1 MFGTSTAGDS
11 LTHVPYHWSSNSP
24 LPTIKSHSITK
35 HKVLR
40 SYLVE
45 YIQTLVISPHQEE
58 LRLTLVDGFAGGG
71 LYQHETT
78 RETVL
83 GSPFIFLDAV
93 NEAEALINIKR
104 QKPLRINVD
113 YFFVEAVPDTCS
125 FLNQSLQ
132 DRGFG
137 ARIGTDIKVFNNR
150 FENEADR
157 IKKFIRTKNPRSGRS
172 IFLLDQYGYKDVPT
186 PLVRSILT
194 ELPAAEV
201 ILTFNVD
208 SFINFASDSPVTAS
222 LLQQIGIPDVLR
234 GRSIEDIKKNEKDFR
249 LYIQSCLYRELVE
262 ACKAHFYTPFFIRT
276 EGHGDYWLVHLSQHP
291 RARDVMTR
299 VHWASNNNFIHYGG
313 AGIDMFQAL
322 GYSAELD
329 DSLTGQGNLGFCFD
343 NLAANASIK
352 TLMEQLPQIIYANQE
367 GISFG
372 ELFAA
377 TCNTS
382 PADSAKYKEALA
394 RLVQQKDIDIIS
406 PDGSRRLK
414 ASTITDKDQL
424 IPSQQISFQF

>member
-1 MFGTSTAGDS
+1 MF
-11 LTHVPYHWSSNSP
+11 L
-24 LPTIKSHSITK
+24 
-35 HKVLR
+35 
-40 SYLVE
+40 E
-45 YIQTLVISPHQEE
+45 
-58 LRLTLVDGFAGGG
+58 
-71 LYQHETT
+71 
-78 RETVL
+78 
-83 GSPFIFLDAV
+83 AV
-93 NEAEALINIKR
+93 KEAEVLINVKR
-104 QKPLRINVD
+104 QKPLQMKKD
-113 YFFVEAVPDTCS
+113 YFFVEADPEACNY
-125 FLNQSLQ
+125 LEKCLQ
-132 DRGFG
+132 ERGFG
-137 ARIGTDIKVFNNR
+137 ERIGTDIKVLSSR
-150 FENEADR
+150 FENEADQV
-157 IKKFIRTKNPRSGRS
+157 KAFIRTKNPRSGRS

-186 PLVRSILT
+186 SLVRSILT
-194 ELPAAEV
+194 DLPAAEV

-249 LYIQSCLYRELVE
+249 LYIQSCLYRGLVE
-262 ACKAHFYTPFFIRT
+262 ACGARFYTPFFIRT

-299 VHWASNNNFIHYGG
+299 VHWANNNNFIHYGG
-313 AGIDMFQAL
+313 AGIDMFQVL

-343 NLAANASIK
+343 DLAAKASVD
-352 TLMEQLPQIIYANQE
+352 TLMEQLPHIIYANQE

-372 ELFAA
+372 EVFAA

-394 RLVQQKDIDIIS
+394 LLVQEKDIDIIS

-414 ASTITDKDQL
+414 ASTITNKDQL
-424 IPSQQISFQF
+424 IPSKQTSFDF

>member
-1 MFGTSTAGDS
+1 M
-11 LTHVPYHWSSNSP
+11 THSPYHWSPNSP
-24 LPTIKSHSITK
+24 FPSIKPHSIAK

-40 SYLVE
+40 AYLVD

-71 LYQHETT
+71 IYQHEMT
-78 RETVL
+78 REIVL
-83 GSPFIFLDAV
+83 GSPFVFLDAV
-93 NEAEALINIKR
+93 KEAEAMINTKR
-104 QKPLRINVD
+104 QKPLRLNVD
-113 YFFVEAVPDTCS
+113 YFFVEADSGTCT
-125 FLNQSLQ
+125 FLSNTLQ
-132 DRGFG
+132 DRGLG
-137 ARIGTDIKVFNNR
+137 ARIGADIKVIAGR
-150 FENEADR
+150 FEHEASR
-157 IKKFIRTKNPRSGRS
+157 IREFIKTKNPRNGRS

-186 PLVRSILT
+186 SLIRLILA

-208 SFINFASDSPVTAS
+208 SFINFASDSQVTAT
-222 LLQQIGIPDVLR
+222 LLQQIGMPDVLR
-234 GRSIEDIKKNEKDFR
+234 GRSIEDIKRNEKDFR

-262 ACKAHFYTPFFIRT
+262 ECGARFYTLFFIRT

-299 VHWASNNNFIHYGG
+299 VHWANNNNFIHYGG
-313 AGIDMFQAL
+313 AGINMFQVL
-322 GYSAELD
+322 GYSAERD
-329 DSLTGQGNLGFCFD
+329 PSVTGQNSLGFCFD
-343 NLAANASIK
+343 DPAEKASVEA
-352 TLMEQLPQIIYANQE
+352 LVEQLPHIIYANQE

-372 ELFAA
+372 EMFAT

-394 RLVQQKDIDIIS
+394 KPIQYKEIEIIS
-406 PDGSRRLK
+406 LDGNRRLK

-424 IPSQQISFQF
+424 VPSRQTSFGF

>member
-1 MFGTSTAGDS
+1 MF
-11 LTHVPYHWSSNSP
+11 L
-24 LPTIKSHSITK
+24 
-35 HKVLR
+35 
-40 SYLVE
+40 E
-45 YIQTLVISPHQEE
+45 
-58 LRLTLVDGFAGGG
+58 
-71 LYQHETT
+71 
-78 RETVL
+78 
-83 GSPFIFLDAV
+83 AV
-93 NEAEALINIKR
+93 KEAEALINVKR
-104 QKPLRINVD
+104 QKPLQMKID
-113 YFFVEAVPDTCS
+113 YFFVEADPGACN
-125 FLNQSLQ
+125 FLEKCLQ
-132 DRGFG
+132 ERGFG
-137 ARIGTDIKVFNNR
+137 ERIGTDIKVLNSR
-150 FENEADR
+150 FENEADQV
-157 IKKFIRTKNPRSGRS
+157 KAFIRTKNPRSGRS

-186 PLVRSILT
+186 SLVRSILT
-194 ELPAAEV
+194 DLPAAEV
-201 ILTFNVD
+201 LLTFNVD

-249 LYIQSCLYRELVE
+249 LYIQSCLYRGLVE
-262 ACKAHFYTPFFIRT
+262 ACGARFFTPFFIRT

-299 VHWASNNNFIHYGG
+299 VHWANNNNFIHYGG
-313 AGIDMFQAL
+313 AGIDMFQVL

-343 NLAANASIK
+343 DLAAKASVDA
-352 TLMEQLPQIIYANQE
+352 LMEQLPHIIYANQE

-372 ELFAA
+372 EVFAA

-394 RLVQQKDIDIIS
+394 LLVQEKDIDIIS

-424 IPSQQISFQF
+424 IPSKQTSFDF